1 MMKNVLGMINLMNEQ
16 DDLSTLTRNRC
27 VAAVPFAGR
36 YRLVDFALS
45 NMSNSGIQKVIVLA
59 NSKADSLLEHVGD
72 GHHWGLDA
80 SEEGGVSILPPFSLW
95 IDPASD
101 TRTVD
106 HGDLLHLYSHLDYL
120 KSCTETYILLAPSSV
135 IYRSNFENMVDYH
148 LSSGAEITVLFKHL
162 TEIDRHA
169 HIGHAY
175 NLEMNDQGRVISA
188 SPTYHALPC
197 LTPQNID
204 LDTMVMERKL
214 LIDLIE
220 RSLRR
225 GSEIYLKEVIWAH
238 LADIHVQGYAN
249 HGYMAIMDSVDS
261 YYVHSMDLLQPQ
273 GWQQFMINQEFIYTR
288 KEEEQETACNH
299 DALIRNSFVAH
310 GCRIEG
316 YVENSILFPGVT
328 VSKGASVKNS
338 VIMHDCA
345 IEASV
350 YLDRVIL
357 DKQVVVEQGAVLC
370 GQYAHPFVA
379 EKSEVI

>member
-1 MMKNVLGMINLMNEQ
+1 MKDVLGMINLMDEQ

-27 VAAVPFAGR
+27 VAAVPFAGK

-45 NMSNSGIQKVIVLA
+45 NMSNSGIQKVVVLA
-59 NSKADSLLEHVGD
+59 SEKAESLLEHVGD
-72 GHHWGLDA
+72 GQDWGLDA
-80 SEEGGVSILPPFSLW
+80 TQEGGVSVLPPVALR
-95 IDPASD
+95 IDTAD
-101 TRTVD
+101 NFRTLE

-120 KSCTETYILLAPSSV
+120 KSCQETYILLAPSSV

-148 LSSGAEITVLFKHL
+148 LSSGAEITVLYKHL

-175 NLEMNDQGRVISA
+175 NLEMNDHGRVVSA
-188 SPTYHALPC
+188 SPTYHALPS
-197 LTPQNID
+197 LAPQNID
-204 LDTMVMERKL
+204 LDTMVIERRL

-220 RSLRR
+220 KSMKS
-225 GSEIYLKEVIWAH
+225 GSEIYLKNVIWAH

-249 HGYMAIMDSVDS
+249 HGYIAIMDSIDS
-261 YYVHSMDLLQPQ
+261 YYAHSMHLLQPQ
-273 GWQQFMINQEFIYTR
+273 GWKQFMINQESVYTR
-288 KEEEQETACNH
+288 KEEEQQIACH
-299 DALIRNSFVAH
+299 QQALVRNSFVAP

-328 VSKGASVKNS
+328 IGSGASVKNS
-338 VIMHDCA
+338 VIMHDCI
-345 IEASV
+345 IEASA

-357 DKQVVVEQGAVLC
+357 DKQVIVERGAVLC

-379 EKSEVI
+379 EKSGVL